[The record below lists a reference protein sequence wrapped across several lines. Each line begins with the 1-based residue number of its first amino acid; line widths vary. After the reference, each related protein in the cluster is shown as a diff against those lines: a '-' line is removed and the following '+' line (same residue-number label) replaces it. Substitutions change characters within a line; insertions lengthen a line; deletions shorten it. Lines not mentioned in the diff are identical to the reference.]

1 MSASVMVV
9 GRFQVTSGTRFLLMA
24 HDRLNMCLVL
34 DSRFCLVVD
43 SRLWWVKDS
52 RLCLVVDLVMA
63 GGRVLLMA
71 DGRLQHVFVG
81 TW

>member
-1 MSASVMVV
+1 MV
-9 GRFQVTSGTRFLLMA
+9 
-24 HDRLNMCLVL
+24 
-34 DSRFCLVVD
+34 DSNFCLVVD
-43 SRLWWVKDS
+43 SSLRRVKDS

-63 GGRVLLMA
+63 GGRILLMA